1 MDDPAFFTAP
11 APIPAGAHGDL
22 VRFQPVD
29 TSFVDTYRIMYLT
42 QSVSGA
48 PTVATALVAV
58 DEERAP
64 FGGYPV
70 LLYGH
75 GSIGLAD
82 ACAPSVA
89 VGSIND
95 EHAQEFDSVSSATS
109 QGYAVVAADY
119 EGLGGPGRHPYL
131 VGISEGRS
139 MLDAGLAARQV
150 PGVYLSPDTADT
162 RLLAG
167 RPRRAVGHPARPG
180 VDARS
185 ADHRHRARRAGER
198 GRRVRAGGR
207 GRSGERRRPRVGD
220 RRARRRLSGG
230 AGGDRHGA
238 HPGRPGAGGA
248 DGRALLR
255 RERDDAAPAP
265 CSPPTHS
272 PWSRSHP

>member
-1 MDDPAFFTAP
+1 MDDAAFFTAP
-11 APIPAGAHGDL
+11 APIPVGAHGYL

-42 QSVSGA
+42 QSVSGV
-48 PTVATALVAV
+48 PTVATAILAV

-82 ACAPSVA
+82 SCAPSAA

-139 MLDAGLAARQV
+139 MLDAGVAARQV
-150 PGVYLSPDTADT
+150 PGVYLSPDTAI
-162 RLLAG
+162 LGFSQGGHAAVG
-167 RPRRAVGHPARPG
+167 RPDRPG
-180 VDARS
+180 VDARP

-198 GRRVRAGGR
+198 SGRVRAVGR
-207 GRSGERRRPRVGD
+207 VRSGERRRARVGD
-220 RRARRRLSGG
+220 RRARRRISGG
-230 AGGDRHGA
+230 AGGDRGGQ
-238 HPGRPGAGGA
+238 PTRRPGAGGT

-255 RERDDAAPAP
+255 RERDDAARRPARRR
-265 CSPPTHS
+265 PTH
-272 PWSRSHP
+272 RGAVRIA